1 MSSDVEGPIPFAT
14 GEPLIIGVLVNPIAG
29 IGGPAGLKGSDGV
42 DVQNES
48 MRRGAVSRASHRMR
62 DALRHVAGAENVRI
76 ISAPGPMG
84 MDSCDDAGIDARSL
98 DLTIR
103 DETGPEDT
111 RRVAGRLL
119 EADVDLLL
127 FAGGD
132 GTARDVLDVIPAG
145 FPVIGIPA
153 GVKMHSGVFAISPNA
168 AGELLG
174 SIVSGQAVS
183 VTEAEVRDIDED
195 SFRSGKVK
203 TRFYGVMSVPDDLR
217 YVQQVK
223 TGGREDDALVA
234 IEIAASFVESLEVDV
249 TYLLGSGSTVLAI
262 KRALGFQGTLLGVD
276 VFRNG
281 NVLAMDVSEPELAS
295 FLLKPCAIVVSFIG
309 GQGHVFGRGNQ
320 QFSAEVIDAVGLK
333 NIHIVGSK
341 RKLAT
346 LDRRPLLIDTGDVS
360 LDRRLSGL
368 RQIITGYEDAVFYR
382 VSDRDAVAPEG

>member
-1 MSSDVEGPIPFAT
+1 M
-14 GEPLIIGVLVNPIAG
+14 
-29 IGGPAGLKGSDGV
+29 
-42 DVQNES
+42 
-48 MRRGAVSRASHRMR
+48 
-62 DALRHVAGAENVRI
+62 
-76 ISAPGPMG
+76 
-84 MDSCDDAGIDARSL
+84 
-98 DLTIR
+98 
-103 DETGPEDT
+103 
-111 RRVAGRLL
+111 
-119 EADVDLLL
+119 EADVALLL

-276 VFRNG
+276 VFRNC
-281 NVLAMDVSEPELAS
+281 
-295 FLLKPCAIVVSFIG
+295 LLYTSPS
-309 GQGHVFGRGNQ
+309 
-320 QFSAEVIDAVGLK
+320 
-333 NIHIVGSK
+333 
-341 RKLAT
+341 
-346 LDRRPLLIDTGDVS
+346 P
-360 LDRRLSGL
+360 
-368 RQIITGYEDAVFYR
+368 
-382 VSDRDAVAPEG
+382 RD

>member
-1 MSSDVEGPIPFAT
+1 MSSDREDLIPLAT
-14 GEPLIIGVLVNPIAG
+14 DEPLIIGVLVNPIAG

-48 MRRGAVSRASHRMR
+48 MRRGAVSRASQRMR
-62 DALRHVAGAENVRI
+62 DALRHLAGVENVRI
-76 ISAPGPMG
+76 ISGPGPMG
-84 MDSCDDAGIDARSL
+84 MVSCDDAGIAARSL
-98 DLTIR
+98 DLAID
-103 DETGPEDT
+103 DESGPEDT
-111 RRVAGRLL
+111 RRVARRLL
-119 EADVDLLL
+119 GADVDLLL

-195 SFRSGKVK
+195 SFRSGEVK

-234 IEIAASFVESLEVDV
+234 IEIAASFVESLEADV

-262 KRALGFQGTLLGVD
+262 KDALGFQGTLLGVD

-281 NVLAMDVSEPELAS
+281 NVLAMDVSERELAS
-295 FLLKPCAIVVSFIG
+295 FLSQPCAIVVSFIA

-320 QFSAEVIDAVGLK
+320 QFSAEVIDAVGLE

-346 LDRRPLLIDTGDVS
+346 LDRRPLLMDTGDVS

-368 RQIITGYEDAVFYR
+368 RQVITGYEDAVFYR
-382 VSDRDAVAPEG
+382 VSDRVAVAPER